1 MGPLLI
7 LAFIGIP
14 ILEIALFIEVGGS
27 IGLWPTIFVMIITA
41 MLGIILIRAQGLSLM
56 QEVQKKIL
64 VNQLPVQEM
73 FSGICLLISGVL
85 LLIPGFFT
93 DVLGFFLL
101 IPSFRMV
108 VSKLINKMVS
118 GSKKGNFSSE
128 TKNKKDHINRFDI
141 GDLGEHRSTGS
152 VIDGNYEDLT
162 ETAGDDKISSIDKN

>member
-64 VNQLPVQEM
+64 VNQ
-73 FSGICLLISGVL
+73 
-85 LLIPGFFT
+85 
-93 DVLGFFLL
+93 
-101 IPSFRMV
+101 
-108 VSKLINKMVS
+108 
-118 GSKKGNFSSE
+118 
-128 TKNKKDHINRFDI
+128 
-141 GDLGEHRSTGS
+141 
-152 VIDGNYEDLT
+152 
-162 ETAGDDKISSIDKN
+162 